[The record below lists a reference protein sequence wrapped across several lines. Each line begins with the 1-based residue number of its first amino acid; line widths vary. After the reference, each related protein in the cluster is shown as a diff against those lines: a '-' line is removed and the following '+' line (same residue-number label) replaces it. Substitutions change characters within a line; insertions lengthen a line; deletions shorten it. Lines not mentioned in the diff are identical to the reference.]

1 MRTTNYRLQSEIEYL
16 KPTSQKVWFKKYIV
30 DVLESNKPY
39 YAKAD
44 YIGLS
49 VQELQNKIDY
59 ISSDIKELQ
68 DLKSRLSEAK
78 SIALEAIASVLVEY
92 GIDKIEGVAISSL
105 TITPPK
111 TKTKEELEIIDSNAL
126 MSLGYT
132 KVTVD
137 EEAIK
142 KDISNPQRL
151 AKIKEF
157 IKINKTTQ
165 KIPAKIKVNAKRN
178 SSNVANTQ
186 ELLKQAS

>member
-16 KPTSQKVWFKKYIV
+16 KPTSQKDWFKKYIV

-49 VQELQNKIDY
+49 IQELQNKIDY

-68 DLKSRLSEAK
+68 ELKKRLSEAK
-78 SIALEAIASVLVEY
+78 NIALEVIASVLKEY

-105 TITPPK
+105 TITPSK
-111 TKTKEELEIIDSNAL
+111 IKVKEDIEIIDSNAL

-157 IKINKTTQ
+157 IKIDKTTQ

-178 SSNVANTQ
+178 SFSNTTQ

>member
-16 KPTSQKVWFKKYIV
+16 KPTSQKDWFKKYIV
-30 DVLESNKPY
+30 EVLESSKPY

-49 VQELQNKIDY
+49 IQELQNKIDY
-59 ISSDIKELQ
+59 ISSDIKELRE
-68 DLKSRLSEAK
+68 LKKRLREAK
-78 SIALEAIASVLVEY
+78 NIALEVIASVLKEY

-111 TKTKEELEIIDSNAL
+111 TKVKEDIEIIDSNAL

-157 IKINKTTQ
+157 IKVNKTTQ

-178 SSNVANTQ
+178 SFSNTTQ